1 MTSHDRSFRVYLSG
15 SLSKQDEERDR
26 SEGRSAWVSRVG
38 VTYNYRIPNTRLNPS
53 RLWNRSSVKFAVF
66 GDGYEG
72 RERPGPNRSG
82 KDKQT
87 QKKRKKGKGFGPMG
101 FFFGFFFRQ
110 GAGVERKSRV

>member
-26 SEGRSAWVSRVG
+26 SDGRSAWVSRVG

-101 FFFGFFFRQ
+101 FFFGFFFSPGCR
-110 GAGVERKSRV
+110 S